1 MEYTDLVLF
10 CSFMYPPFADKT
22 CLSDILLARLGYV
35 HLLENAT
42 PLYTG
47 CLIPSA
53 KLIHLTGTISS
64 C

>member
-1 MEYTDLVLF
+1 
-10 CSFMYPPFADKT
+10 MYPPFADKT